1 MRVSVCT
8 VFGGWLTWRGMAR
21 RGAVPVVCA
30 GHRVHVCALTGTVT
44 RVGLFSVDR
53 ISGVLRAACQ
63 CGGSAWR

>member
-1 MRVSVCT
+1 MARH
-8 VFGGWLTWRGMAR
+8 GEAR
-21 RGAVPVVCA
+21 RGACGVLA
-30 GHRVHVCALTGTVT
+30 GHRVHVCALAGTVT